1 VRYLDHLVHV
11 TALAYLLSGLLVGI
25 VVVPIARAAQMHLP
39 RRLVMLLVSWGAAA
53 LVGMAFVVHAATAA
67 VAPGALVPLT
77 VASCSNSSICA
88 GALGT
93 PVWSSGVTIGAN
105 AVTVTTDGVYSVSG
119 DVNYPGTSSAG
130 RRECMVVKNGGIV
143 TEIRLINAASG
154 PTVVPC
160 MTTPLSLVAGD
171 TVAIDVK
178 QDSGSTMSGISGS
191 LGLVMSQPIDD
202 DSGLGGGDGGG
213 CSTLACLSDVGVSSP
228 AHGQVLTFDT
238 ASSTWR
244 NADTCGTTDAGMS
257 PCAVDIQDGGNAAG
271 FLNNLHDDLFVLVG
285 AVLGAPL
292 ILLITRWFTGGR
304 D

>member
-1 VRYLDHLVHV
+1 VNYLGHLVHV
-11 TALAYLLSGLLVGI
+11 AALSYLLSGLLVGI
-25 VVVPIARAAQMHLP
+25 GVVPIAKAAHMHLP

-53 LVGMAFVVHAATAA
+53 LVAMAFAVHAATAA

-77 VASCSNSSICA
+77 VASCSNSGICA

-119 DVNYPGTSSAG
+119 DVNYPGSSAAG

-191 LGLVMSQPIDD
+191 LGLVMSQPVDD
-202 DSGLGGGDGGG
+202 DSGLGGGGGG
-213 CSTLACLSDVGVSSP
+213 CSTLACLSDVGVSSS
-228 AHGQVLTFDT
+228 ANGQVLTFDT

-244 NADTCGTTDAGMS
+244 NADTCGTTTGGMS
-257 PCAVDIQDGGNAAG
+257 PCAVDIQDNGTAAG
-271 FLNNLHDDLFVLVG
+271 FLNNVHDDLFVLVG
-285 AVLGAPL
+285 AILGAPL
-292 ILLITRWFTGGR
+292 ILLMARWFLGSRG
-304 D
+304 